1 MSQQYNQVRAM
12 LAISKASLRAIMRS
26 PSTVAFS
33 IFFPLIF
40 ILVFG
45 FIGNSGGPSYRVV
58 LDAKSDTLNPVL
70 DSLKRYANV
79 RFVSYPEGAELQSDL
94 VKGRLTGI
102 LNIQKLAVPDSSS
115 HYRIA
120 FQSTT
125 ASADKVATFLPLLEN
140 IITRI
145 DKATFQNRQ
154 SIAVITPE
162 IREVRRYRTIDF
174 ILPGQLGFSLL
185 SAGVFGVAFLFYS
198 LRQQLVLKRFYA
210 TPIKR
215 SYIILGEGLS
225 RVVFQLL
232 TAVVI
237 IAIGHYAFQFT
248 LVNGWITFL
257 EIMALSFIALLVF
270 MGFGFIVSG
279 LARNESTIPFLA
291 NIVTLPQFLLAGTF
305 FSIDAFPK
313 WLQPISMAMPL
324 TYFNDAMRKISFEG
338 VPLTACGTELAVLT
352 AWGVLVYAVAVKV
365 FRWE

>member
-1 MSQQYNQVRAM
+1 MSQQYNQFRAM
-12 LAISKASLRAIMRS
+12 LAISRASFKAIMRS
-26 PSTVAFS
+26 PSTVIFS

-79 RFVSYPEGAELQSDL
+79 RFVSYASGEDLQSDL
-94 VKGRLTGI
+94 AKGRVTGI
-102 LNIQKLAVPDSSS
+102 LNIQKLAVPDTPI
-115 HYRIA
+115 HYRVA
-120 FQSTT
+120 FRSTT
-125 ASADKVATFLPLLEN
+125 ASTDKVATFLPLLEN
-140 IITRI
+140 TISRI
-145 DKATFQNRQ
+145 DKATFHNRQ
-154 SIAVITPE
+154 SIAVVSSE
-162 IREVRRYRTIDF
+162 IREVRKYRTIDF

-198 LRQQLVLKRFYA
+198 LREQLVLKRFYA
-210 TPIKR
+210 TPVKR

-225 RVVFQLL
+225 RVLFQLL
-232 TAVVI
+232 TAIVI

-257 EIMALSFIALLVF
+257 EIMILSFIALLVF

-279 LARNESTIPFLA
+279 LAKNQGAIPPLA

-305 FSIDAFPK
+305 FSVDAFPK

-338 VPLTACGTELAVLT
+338 VPLTSCGVELAVLLG
-352 AWGVLVYAVAVKV
+352 WGVLVYAVAVKV